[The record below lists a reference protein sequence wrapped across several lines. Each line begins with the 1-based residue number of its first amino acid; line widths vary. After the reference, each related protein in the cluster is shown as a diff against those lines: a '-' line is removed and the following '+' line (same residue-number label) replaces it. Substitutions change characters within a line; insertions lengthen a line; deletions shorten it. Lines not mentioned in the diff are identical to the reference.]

1 VLTRDGDVLL
11 YDKNSN
17 YHGRKKI
24 MDLTNRLKIANGTE
38 NPLFIS
44 IHMNSFA
51 QTQYNGLQVWYS
63 KNNTLSSEVAK
74 DIQLTARTIQ
84 ASNYRQEKEADSKIF
99 LLDKLSCPAV
109 LIECGFLSNES
120 EAEKLSTEEYRQRL
134 AFVIFSSTLKYV
146 AKS

>member
-1 VLTRDGDVLL
+1 
-11 YDKNSN
+11 
-17 YHGRKKI
+17 
-24 MDLTNRLKIANGTE
+24 
-38 NPLFIS
+38 
-44 IHMNSFA
+44 
-51 QTQYNGLQVWYS
+51 
-63 KNNTLSSEVAK
+63 VAK

-120 EAEKLSTEEYRQRL
+120 EAEKLATEEYRQRL